1 MPVLV
6 MESLYSQ
13 GEDFSGVVVLS
24 DLGEPDRLFRVDA
37 CAGACRSRAVATT
50 QRL

>member
-13 GEDFSGVVVLS
+13 GEDFSVVVLS